1 MADDGAPKSA
11 YELAMERLRR
21 KDAEEGV
28 TTRKLT
34 DEEKAAIAEVRSLYD
49 SKIAEQ
55 EILQAAAMK
64 QLWGADPA
72 EIAEVDRRF
81 RREKERLASDR
92 DAKIEKIRRGEA
104 QISTYRCL
112 DSFHPPYLQFA
123 TLKGDKMRSTTRLLV
138 GAAFVIGFALGWAVK
153 GDPVVVGAQ
162 APAKPFMM
170 QRVYTGTDGLSHVEN
185 IEL

>member
-1 MADDGAPKSA
+1 
-11 YELAMERLRR
+11 MERLRR

-55 EILQAAAMK
+55 EILQEAAMK

-92 DAKIEKIRRGEA
+92 DAKVEKIRRGEA
-104 QISTYRCL
+104 
-112 DSFHPPYLQFA
+112 
-123 TLKGDKMRSTTRLLV
+123 
-138 GAAFVIGFALGWAVK
+138 
-153 GDPVVVGAQ
+153 
-162 APAKPFMM
+162 
-170 QRVYTGTDGLSHVEN
+170 
-185 IEL
+185 